1 MSLMCCIYILFY
13 HKAYPDFRIDLI
25 GQLIQFRAVDR
36 SCMSIKDWLLNYK
49 NIRQHKAI
57 KKRVT

>member
-1 MSLMCCIYILFY
+1 MCCIYISFY
-13 HKAYPDFRIDLI
+13 HKAYPDFKAGLID
-25 GQLIQFRAVDR
+25 QLIQFRTVDR
-36 SCMSIKDWLLNYK
+36 FYISIENWLLNYK